1 MSVQMTNNKIINN
14 IIEASHSC
22 LPRHCANEQI
32 ILLQISLDIDNIHT
46 FVDICTSEVNFNLTK
61 TKTGFFVHYSVVNI
75 YLLYKY

>member
-1 MSVQMTNNKIINN
+1 MSVQMTNNKIFNN
-14 IIEASHSC
+14 IIQASHSC

-46 FVDICTSEVNFNLTK
+46 FVDICTLEVNFNLTK
-61 TKTGFFVHYSVVNI
+61 TKTGFFVHSVVNI